1 MGEAPTARQGGTPL
15 TGRDLLAIH
24 RAQLALDKR
33 LKRSRREISRVNR
46 TSAKHGVTKRRK
58 AGRRARRS
66 TGNST
71 AHNKIVTWRPAS
83 QEVAG
88 EKMPKRPW
96 GVPIASNGSM
106 CAEQQIDYQAACD
119 GKITWGAYFAK
130 WAPRL

>member
-1 MGEAPTARQGGTPL
+1 M
-15 TGRDLLAIH
+15 
-24 RAQLALDKR
+24 ALNKR
-33 LKRSRREISRVNR
+33 LKRSRRENGRM
-46 TSAKHGVTKRRK
+46 TSAKRGVTRRGK
-58 AGRRARRS
+58 AGRRARYS
-66 TGNST
+66 TGNSV
-71 AHNKIVTWRPAS
+71 AHNKIVTWRPSA